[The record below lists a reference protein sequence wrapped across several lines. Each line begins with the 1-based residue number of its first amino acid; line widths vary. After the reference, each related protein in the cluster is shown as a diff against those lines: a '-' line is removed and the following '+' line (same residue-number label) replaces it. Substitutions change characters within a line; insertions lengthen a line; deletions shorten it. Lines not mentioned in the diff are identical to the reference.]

1 MKILIVYYSGSG
13 NTKKV
18 AEMIQEKLQNLGHEV
33 LLKNALTTKSSHVDD
48 NDLLIIGTP
57 IHGYILFGQ
66 KHAKELN
73 EFLSTELPKDLSGK
87 PVIIFATFLF
97 FPARGLKA
105 MQKKIKSNNGNIL
118 NSVSQRR
125 NKKDILSN
133 QVVEIV
139 RKNH

>member
-18 AEMIQEKLQNLGHEV
+18 SEMVKDKLQELGHEV
-33 LLKNALTTKSSHVDD
+33 LLKNALTVKTTHVED

-73 EFLSTELPKDLSGK
+73 KFLSTELPEDLSKK
-87 PVIIFATFLF
+87 PVIIFATFAF
-97 FPARGLKA
+97 FPSKGLKRI
-105 MQKKIKSNNGNIL
+105 QNKIKSNNGNIL
-118 NSVSQRR
+118 GSIAQRR
-125 NKKDILSN
+125 NKKELLST
-133 QVVEIV
+133 EIV
-139 RKNH
+139 EMVKENS